1 MIRAF
6 IFSSYYT
13 AFTMKREL
21 PLIFII
27 FTFGALW
34 NHCEGQDTSLNAFLK
49 SFRHS
54 FFKASASY
62 LSNDVYFGRR
72 DSVSIPYITP
82 SIRYYNKSG
91 IFLNAGASYL
101 PTEKRID
108 AGTVGAG
115 YIFAANRLDGEIAL
129 NKYFFS
135 SQSYNVKSEVKAD
148 AEAELGYD
156 TGPIEITFT
165 STASFSDATD
175 IAAGIGIDHTF
186 SLLNDDLEITPGFVM
201 NGGTQYYYDAY
212 YRKRRYVK
220 KRKGIPDPR
229 IITAYT
235 LDPGK
240 FRILDYE
247 ASLPVE
253 YDISKLRFSFTPTI
267 VFPVNPNTIVRT
279 VQPVGGNPV
288 TKTFSEKISN
298 SFFWSL
304 EVSYK
309 F

>member
-1 MIRAF
+1 MI
-6 IFSSYYT
+6 
-13 AFTMKREL
+13 KRSQVIL
-21 PLIFII
+21 LVII
-27 FTFGALW
+27 ATFLLG
-34 NHCEGQDTSLNAFLK
+34 HCDAQDSSLNKFLNSIK
-49 SFRHS
+49 RS

-62 LSNDVYFGRR
+62 LSNDVYFGRK

-91 IFLNAGASYL
+91 LFFSATTSYL
-101 PTEKRID
+101 STEKRID
-108 AGTVGAG
+108 AYALGTGYMFASKKWVGELVA
-115 YIFAANRLDGEIAL
+115 D
-129 NKYFFS
+129 KYFFN

-148 AEAELGYD
+148 AGAELGYD
-156 TGPIEITFT
+156 TGPIEISLT
-165 STASFSDATD
+165 STLSFSSATD
-175 IAAGIGIDHTF
+175 IAAGIGLDHAF
-186 SLLNDDLEITPGFVM
+186 GMIHDDLEITPTIFM

-220 KRKGIPDPR
+220 KRKGKPDPR

-235 LDPGK
+235 LNPGK

-247 ASLPVE
+247 ASLPIE
-253 YDISKLRFSFTPTI
+253 YDISKFRFNFTPTA

-279 VQPVGGNPV
+279 VQPVGGIPV
-288 TKTFSEKISN
+288 TKTFVEKISN

-304 EVSYK
+304 EVGYK